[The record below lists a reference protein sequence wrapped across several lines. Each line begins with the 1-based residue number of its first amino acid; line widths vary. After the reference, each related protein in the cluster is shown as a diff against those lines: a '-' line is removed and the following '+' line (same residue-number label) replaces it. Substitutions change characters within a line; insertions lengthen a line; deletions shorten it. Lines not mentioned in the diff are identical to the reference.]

1 MFSVSVSKSGCRSCK
16 KSDWCNEEEFAS
28 RHTEI
33 TTEERVELG
42 VVRMGLLFAH
52 WRAWLINDRDYAKQ
66 NGWSQRS
73 WNGQSYH
80 PFSPS
85 SRVNKRLV
93 LSLFIVPR
101 RFLRRR
107 LPMGRRRQSTSS
119 TFTFPTTSTITTM
132 RTIRSTNHAS
142 RLVAKIKIV
151 ARKFIPP
158 VRQRFLF
165 STVTKQESIIADNDT
180 NIPDDVVH
188 LVHVSSLISLLILR
202 WRLL

>member
-1 MFSVSVSKSGCRSCK
+1 
-16 KSDWCNEEEFAS
+16 
-28 RHTEI
+28 
-33 TTEERVELG
+33 
-42 VVRMGLLFAH
+42 
-52 WRAWLINDRDYAKQ
+52 
-66 NGWSQRS
+66 
-73 WNGQSYH
+73 
-80 PFSPS
+80 
-85 SRVNKRLV
+85 
-93 LSLFIVPR
+93 
-101 RFLRRR
+101 
-107 LPMGRRRQSTSS
+107 
-119 TFTFPTTSTITTM
+119 M

-202 WRLL
+202 